1 MQALDVPSFAHTDL
15 LSIGQLDTADIQT
28 IFGLAAKLKRDRG
41 SHGQPLAGQ
50 KLAMLF
56 EKESLRT
63 RFTFDIGA
71 QELGGAAVFLDHRH
85 ARLGSR
91 ESIADLARNL
101 ERWVDGIV
109 ARVYKHRHVEEFARN
124 CSVPVING
132 LSDFLHP
139 CQALADFF
147 TLKEKWGS
155 FEGRRMAYIGDGNN
169 TCHSLLQTAARLGVH
184 FSVASPEG
192 YEPNAR
198 VLSESLRAARES
210 GAELNIVERPEEA
223 LEGAEAVY
231 TDVWASMGQEDEI
244 EERAGA
250 FDGYRVDEHLMSM
263 AEPGA
268 LFMHCLPAHR
278 GAEVTG
284 GVIDGPNS
292 IVFDIAE
299 NRLHVQKALMALLM
313 GNGKRKGDH
322 VLQPSAAKPAVEPR
336 PSGTR
341 VS

>member
-1 MQALDVPSFAHTDL
+1 MTAAFDHKDL
-15 LSIGQLDTADIQT
+15 LSIGQLDTADIRT
-28 IFGLAAKLKRDRG
+28 IFGLAEQLKRERG
-41 SHGQPLAGQ
+41 SHAQPLAGK

-63 RFTFDIGA
+63 RFTFDIGV
-71 QELGGAAVFLDHRH
+71 QELGGSAVFLDHRH

-91 ESIADLARNL
+91 ENIGDLARNL

-109 ARVYKHRHVEEFARN
+109 ARVYKHRHLEEFAKN

-139 CQALADFF
+139 CQGLSDFF
-147 TLKEKWGS
+147 TLHEKWGD
-155 FEGRRMAYIGDGNN
+155 FQGRRMAYIGDGNN
-169 TCHSLLQTAARLGVH
+169 TCHSLLQVAARLGVH

-198 VLSESLRAARES
+198 VLSESLRAAQES
-210 GAELNIVERPEEA
+210 GAELNIYERPEEA
-223 LEGAEAVY
+223 LEGAQAVY

-244 EERAGA
+244 EERAGV
-250 FDGYRVDEHLMSM
+250 FDGYRVDERLMGY
-263 AEPGA
+263 AESDA
-268 LFMHCLPAHR
+268 FFMHCLPAHR
-278 GAEVTG
+278 GAEVTSS
-284 GVIDGPNS
+284 VIDGPNS

-313 GNGKRKGDH
+313 DPDRQSEDG
-322 VLQPSAAKPAVEPR
+322 VLKPVRAGEAPAAVPAG
-336 PSGTR
+336 S
-341 VS
+341 